1 MNHDLSK
8 YMLTNNNIELFNRN
22 IIDFSYKKQNT
33 IKHAN
38 TINHAD
44 TIKRADTIKDDKTG
58 YNKTEHS
65 NREHSKTEYN
75 NKIVFDYSI
84 TKDPF
89 FWCLYVIKYGKHKY
103 DSLNNKLLEEENN
116 EKFNNIFNQINKLD
130 DIPGLKEFLKINKIT
145 KTTIKNDLTESTTY
159 TGKTSYK
166 LAKVI
171 CFLYNINIIV
181 VEDKTYFKALV
192 NSEIYAD
199 VDTNVDVDVN
209 VHQDKGNLVISPVT
223 NYNQITINE
232 NNEYFVTLNL
242 TENSV
247 KYITE
252 KYYEIHDF
260 DKKIKGIGYY
270 KVDELTEIA
279 NKLGINTSIKK
290 KKQDLY
296 NEIKI
301 ELKEE

>member
-1 MNHDLSK
+1 M
-8 YMLTNNNIELFNRN
+8 
-22 IIDFSYKKQNT
+22 
-33 IKHAN
+33 
-38 TINHAD
+38 
-44 TIKRADTIKDDKTG
+44 
-58 YNKTEHS
+58 
-65 NREHSKTEYN
+65 
-75 NKIVFDYSI
+75 
-84 TKDPF
+84 
-89 FWCLYVIKYGKHKY
+89 
-103 DSLNNKLLEEENN
+103 LEEENN
-116 EKFNNIFNQINKLD
+116 EKFNHIFNKINKLD
-130 DIPGLKEFLKINKIT
+130 DIPGLKDFLKINKIT

-181 VEDKTYFKALV
+181 VEGKTYFKALV

-199 VDTNVDVDVN
+199 VDTNVDTNADVDVN
-209 VHQDKGNLVISPVT
+209 AIIDQDKDNLVISPVT

-232 NNEYFVTLNL
+232 NNEYVVTLNL

-247 KYITE
+247 KDITE
-252 KYYEIHDF
+252 KYYEIHEF

-270 KVDELTEIA
+270 KVHELIEIA

>member
-22 IIDFSYKKQNT
+22 IIDFSYKKHNT
-33 IKHAN
+33 IKH
-38 TINHAD
+38 
-44 TIKRADTIKDDKTG
+44 ADTIKDDKTG
-58 YNKTEHS
+58 YNKT
-65 NREHSKTEYN
+65 EHSKTEYN

-103 DSLNNKLLEEENN
+103 DSLNNKLIEEENN

-181 VEDKTYFKALV
+181 VEGKTYFKALV

-199 VDTNVDVDVN
+199 VDANVDTNVDTNAD
-209 VHQDKGNLVISPVT
+209 QDYLVISPVT

-232 NNEYFVTLNL
+232 NNEYIVTLNL

-247 KYITE
+247 KDITE

>member
-1 MNHDLSK
+1 M
-8 YMLTNNNIELFNRN
+8 
-22 IIDFSYKKQNT
+22 
-33 IKHAN
+33 
-38 TINHAD
+38 
-44 TIKRADTIKDDKTG
+44 
-58 YNKTEHS
+58 
-65 NREHSKTEYN
+65 
-75 NKIVFDYSI
+75 
-84 TKDPF
+84 
-89 FWCLYVIKYGKHKY
+89 
-103 DSLNNKLLEEENN
+103 
-116 EKFNNIFNQINKLD
+116 
-130 DIPGLKEFLKINKIT
+130 
-145 KTTIKNDLTESTTY
+145 
-159 TGKTSYK
+159 
-166 LAKVI
+166 AKVI

-181 VEDKTYFKALV
+181 VEGKTYFKALV

-199 VDTNVDVDVN
+199 VDTTADTNAD
-209 VHQDKGNLVISPVT
+209 QDNLVISPVT

-232 NNEYFVTLNL
+232 NNEYIVTLNL

-247 KYITE
+247 KDITE

-270 KVDELTEIA
+270 KVDELIEIE

>member
-22 IIDFSYKKQNT
+22 IIDFSYKKHNT
-33 IKHAN
+33 IKRD
-38 TINHAD
+38 D
-44 TIKRADTIKDDKTG
+44 TIKHADTIKDDKSG
-58 YNKTEHS
+58 YNKTEHT
-65 NREHSKTEYN
+65 NTEHN
-75 NKIVFDYSI
+75 NNIVFDYSI

>member
-1 MNHDLSK
+1 MSNTLSE
-8 YMLTNNNIELFNRN
+8 YMLTSNNIEYFKRN
-22 IIDFSYKKQNT
+22 IIDNKPKKITKDIFKKSDFKSVSLNK
-33 IKHAN
+33 IINDAN
-38 TINHAD
+38 VID
-44 TIKRADTIKDDKTG
+44 TNVIIDD
-58 YNKTEHS
+58 
-65 NREHSKTEYN
+65 N
-75 NKIVFDYSI
+75 NKLIFDNSMV
-84 TKDPF
+84 KDPF

-103 DSLNNKLLEEENN
+103 DSLNNKLIQEENN
-116 EKFNNIFNQINKLD
+116 EKFNNIFNKINKLD
-130 DIPGLKEFLKINKIT
+130 DIPGLKDFLKINKIT

-166 LAKVI
+166 LAKVM

-181 VEDKTYFKALV
+181 IENKTYFKVLV
-192 NSEIYAD
+192 NTELDNSGDID
-199 VDTNVDVDVN
+199 
-209 VHQDKGNLVISPVT
+209 NLNEENSKVTDLVTDLVT
-223 NYNQITINE
+223 NYNQITITE
-232 NNEYFVTLNL
+232 NNEHVVTFNL

-247 KYITE
+247 KNITE
-252 KYYEIHDF
+252 NYYEIDSF

-270 KVDELTEIA
+270 KVNELTEIA

>member
-1 MNHDLSK
+1 M
-8 YMLTNNNIELFNRN
+8 
-22 IIDFSYKKQNT
+22 
-33 IKHAN
+33 
-38 TINHAD
+38 
-44 TIKRADTIKDDKTG
+44 
-58 YNKTEHS
+58 
-65 NREHSKTEYN
+65 
-75 NKIVFDYSI
+75 
-84 TKDPF
+84 
-89 FWCLYVIKYGKHKY
+89 
-103 DSLNNKLLEEENN
+103 LEEENN

-181 VEDKTYFKALV
+181 VEGKTYFKALV

-199 VDTNVDVDVN
+199 VDTNTDIDTNVDTNAD
-209 VHQDKGNLVISPVT
+209 QDNLVISPVT

-232 NNEYFVTLNL
+232 NNEYVVTLNL

-247 KYITE
+247 KDITE

-270 KVDELTEIA
+270 KVDELIEIA

>member
-22 IIDFSYKKQNT
+22 IIDFSYKKHNTIKHVNT
-33 IKHAN
+33 IKHADA
-38 TINHAD
+38 INY
-44 TIKRADTIKDDKTG
+44 DKSG
-58 YNKTEHS
+58 YNKTD
-65 NREHSKTEYN
+65 RSKTEYN

-181 VEDKTYFKALV
+181 VEGKTYFKALV

-199 VDTNVDVDVN
+199 VDTNVDTNAD
-209 VHQDKGNLVISPVT
+209 QDNLVISPVT

-247 KYITE
+247 KDITE

-270 KVDELTEIA
+270 KVDELIEIA

>member
-33 IKHAN
+33 IKR
-38 TINHAD
+38 TD

-58 YNKTEHS
+58 YNKTEHI
-65 NREHSKTEYN
+65 KTEHT

-103 DSLNNKLLEEENN
+103 DSLNNKLIEEENN

-130 DIPGLKEFLKINKIT
+130 DIPGLKDFLKINKIT

-181 VEDKTYFKALV
+181 VEGKTYFKALV

-199 VDTNVDVDVN
+199 VDANVDTNVDTNAIID
-209 VHQDKGNLVISPVT
+209 QDKDNLVINPVT

-232 NNEYFVTLNL
+232 NNEYVVTLNL

-247 KYITE
+247 KDITE

>member
-33 IKHAN
+33 IKR
-38 TINHAD
+38 T
-44 TIKRADTIKDDKTG
+44 DTIKDDKTG
-58 YNKTEHS
+58 YNKTEHT
-65 NREHSKTEYN
+65 KTEHT

-103 DSLNNKLLEEENN
+103 DSLNNKLIEEENN

-181 VEDKTYFKALV
+181 VEGKTYFKALV

-199 VDTNVDVDVN
+199 VDTNSDVDAN
-209 VHQDKGNLVISPVT
+209 VDTNSIIDQDKDNLVINPVT

-232 NNEYFVTLNL
+232 NNEYIVTLNL

-247 KYITE
+247 KDITE